1 MKRKNITAIAFG
13 IILTLINS
21 CVPSEK
27 KEVSGESGNE
37 SRDKEPVK
45 IMELQ
50 YQTISR
56 SVEYPANLI
65 AYEEVHLAPAS
76 PGRIEEIH
84 AEVGDRVAKGDVL
97 VQMDRT
103 QLHQAEVQFKNLEAD
118 FRRLDTLA
126 KYGSIA
132 EQQYDQL
139 QTQYEVAQSNVEF
152 LSENTRLTAPFNG
165 IITDRYFEPGELY
178 SGTPNTQAGK
188 AAVLSIA
195 QVNRLKAVVSL
206 SENYFPMVKNG
217 MKTTIS
223 TDTYKG
229 RKFSGRVFLIHPTI
243 DPVNR
248 TFDVEVLINNS
259 KRELRPGMFCRVTF
273 DLDEIEAILVP
284 AIAVLK
290 MQGSNERYLFTASE
304 GKANR
309 ISVKIGERYDDKIEV
324 VSNEL
329 QQGDLI
335 IVSGQGR
342 LLDETPIEVVN

>member
-1 MKRKNITAIAFG
+1 MKRRNITAIAFG
-13 IILTLINS
+13 ITLTLINS

-27 KEVSGESGNE
+27 KEVSGESGSE
-37 SRDKEPVK
+37 SQEKEPVK
-45 IMELQ
+45 VMELQ

-84 AEVGDRVAKGDVL
+84 AEVGDRVAKEDIL

-103 QLHQAEVQFKNLEAD
+103 QLHQAQVQLKNLETD

-139 QTQYEVAQSNVEF
+139 KTQYEVAQSNVEF

-165 IITDRYFEPGELY
+165 VITGRYFEPGELY

-195 QVNRLKAVVSL
+195 QIDRLKAIVSL

-223 TDTYKG
+223 TDIYRG
-229 RKFSGRVFLIHPTI
+229 RKFTGRVFLVHPTI

-309 ISVKIGERYDDKIEV
+309 ISVRIGERYDDKIEV
-324 VSNEL
+324 ISDDL